1 MITVAWNGKPVYG
14 AVMTTSAPIGIFDSG
29 IGGLTVFRAI
39 RRLLPNESLLYV
51 GDTARV
57 PYGNKTAETVTEYSL
72 QIARWLMGKKIKALV
87 VACNTSSAV
96 ALPAL
101 QSALSIPVIGM
112 IEPGA
117 DAAIAATKTKRIGV
131 IGTRRT
137 VASAAYDAALKSRAA
152 DVHVISQACP
162 LFVSLVEEGWLDSP
176 VTLAVAAKYLE
187 PLAKA
192 QVDTV
197 ILGCTH
203 YPLLK
208 PVLQKCLGPNVSLI
222 DSGEAAATHVAKLL
236 REQNLLAPQSGNAEL
251 KCYVTDVVSQF
262 ADVAHQ
268 FLDDPLP
275 QIHHVH
281 LE

>member
-1 MITVAWNGKPVYG
+1 
-14 AVMTTSAPIGIFDSG
+14 MTNSSPIGIFDSG

-39 RRLLPNESLLYV
+39 RRLLPDESLLYV

-57 PYGNKTAETVTEYSL
+57 PYGNKTSETVTEYSL
-72 QIARWLMGKKIKALV
+72 QIARWLMEKKIKALV

-101 QSALSIPVIGM
+101 QSSLSIPVIGM
-112 IEPGA
+112 IDPGA
-117 DAAIAATKTKRIGV
+117 DAAIKATKTKRIGV

-152 DVHVISQACP
+152 DVTVISQACP

-176 VTLAVAAKYLE
+176 ITNAIAAKYLM
-187 PLAKA
+187 PLVNAD
-192 QVDTV
+192 VDTV

-208 PVLQKCLGPNVSLI
+208 PVLQKCLGPNVTLI
-222 DSGEAAATHVAKLL
+222 DSGEAAATHVAQLL
-236 REQNLLAPQSGNAEL
+236 REQGLLAPHGDDAVSQ
-251 KCYVTDVVSQF
+251 CYVTDVVSQF

>member
-1 MITVAWNGKPVYG
+1 MNPV
-14 AVMTTSAPIGIFDSG
+14 TNFLTNSSIGIFDSG

-72 QIARWLMGKKIKALV
+72 QIARWLMAKQIKALV

-101 QSALSIPVIGM
+101 QAAVPIPVIGM
-112 IEPGA
+112 IAPGTQ
-117 DAAIAATKTKRIGV
+117 AALKASRSGKIGV

-137 VASAAYDAALKSRAA
+137 ILSGAYETAIHAQSPAAQ
-152 DVHVISQACP
+152 VVSQECP
-162 LFVSLVEEGWLDSP
+162 LFVSLVEEGWLDDP
-176 VTLAVAAKYLE
+176 ITHAIAQKYLE
-187 PLAKA
+187 PMMQA
-192 QVDTV
+192 QVDTL

-208 PVLQKCLGPNVSLI
+208 SVLQKSLGSQVTLI
-222 DSGEAAATHVAKLL
+222 DSGEAAATVVVDVL
-236 REQNLLAPQSGNAEL
+236 RDQGLLAPAGGHPTWQ
-251 KCYVTDVVSQF
+251 CFVTDMASQF
-262 ADVAHQ
+262 SEIAHR

>member
-1 MITVAWNGKPVYG
+1 MENRFTAAP
-14 AVMTTSAPIGIFDSG
+14 MTSSTPIGIFDSG

-39 RRLLPNESLLYV
+39 RRLLPDESLLYV

-57 PYGNKTAETVTEYSL
+57 PYGNKTAETVTDYSL
-72 QIARWLMGKKIKALV
+72 QIAQWLAGKKIKALV

-117 DAAIAATKTKRIGV
+117 DAAVKTTQTRRIGV

-137 VASAAYDAALKSRAA
+137 IASAAYDHALKSRAA
-152 DVHVISQACP
+152 DVQVVSQACP

-176 VTLAVAAKYLE
+176 ITHAIATKYLE
-187 PLAKA
+187 PLVKA

-208 PVLQKCLGPNVSLI
+208 SVLQKCLGSHVTLI
-222 DSGEAAATHVAKLL
+222 DSGEAAAAHVAQVL
-236 REQNLLAPQSGNAEL
+236 RAQTILAPQGGKTDL
-251 KCYVTDVVSQF
+251 QCYVTDAVSQF

>member
-1 MITVAWNGKPVYG
+1 M
-14 AVMTTSAPIGIFDSG
+14 SSEFPIGIFDSG

-72 QIARWLMGKKIKALV
+72 QIARYLMGKQIKVLV

-101 QSALSIPVIGM
+101 QSAFSIPVIGM
-112 IEPGA
+112 IAPGV
-117 DAAIAATKTKRIGV
+117 DAAIKATKTKRIGV

-137 VASAAYDAALKSRAA
+137 VASAAYDTALKSRVA
-152 DVHVISQACP
+152 DINVVSQSCP

-176 VTLAVAAKYLE
+176 VTCVIAEKYLT
-187 PLAKA
+187 PLVEAR
-192 QVDTV
+192 VDTV

-208 PVLQKCLGPNVSLI
+208 PVLQKCLGNDVTLI
-222 DSGEAAATHVAKLL
+222 DSGDAAALMVRKILH
-236 REQNLLAPQSGNAEL
+236 QNNILAACQAQPEWQ
-251 KCYVTDVVSQF
+251 CHVTDMPTPFSEI
-262 ADVAHQ
+262 AHR

>member
-1 MITVAWNGKPVYG
+1 MSQN
-14 AVMTTSAPIGIFDSG
+14 APIGIFDSG

-39 RRLLPNESLLYV
+39 RRLLPNESLYYV

-57 PYGNKTAETVTEYSL
+57 PYGNKTAETVTTYSL
-72 QIARWLMGKKIKALV
+72 QIADFLMGKGIKALV

-96 ALPAL
+96 ALSAL
-101 QSALSIPVIGM
+101 QSHLKIPVIGM
-112 IEPGA
+112 IAPGA
-117 DAAIAATKTKRIGV
+117 AAAVRESRHGKIGV

-137 VASAAYDAALKSRAA
+137 VLSQAYDVALKALNP
-152 DVHVISQACP
+152 DVQVVSQECP
-162 LFVSLVEEGWLDSP
+162 LFVSLVEEGWLNEP
-176 VTLAVAAKYLE
+176 VTHAVAEKYLR
-187 PLAKA
+187 PLIHA
-192 QVDTV
+192 QIDTL

-208 PVLQKCLGPNVSLI
+208 PVLQEILGADVTLI
-222 DSGEAAATHVAKLL
+222 DSGEAAATVVADVL
-236 REQNLLAPQSGNAEL
+236 RQKGMLSPDTATPQWHCG
-251 KCYVTDVVSQF
+251 VTDVVSQF
-262 ADVAHQ
+262 SDVAHH

>member
-1 MITVAWNGKPVYG
+1 MSSP
-14 AVMTTSAPIGIFDSG
+14 APIGIFDSG

-57 PYGNKTAETVTEYSL
+57 PYGNKTAETVTQYSL
-72 QIARWLMGKKIKALV
+72 QIAQWLVGQRVKALV

-101 QSALSIPVIGM
+101 ESALKIPVIGM
-112 IEPGA
+112 IVPGA
-117 DAAIAATKTKRIGV
+117 KAAIAITTKHRIGV

-137 VASAAYDAALKSRAA
+137 IGSAAYERALAVLRPGATVVSR
-152 DVHVISQACP
+152 DCP
-162 LFVSLVEEGWLDSP
+162 LFVSFVEEGWLTGP
-176 VTLAVAAKYLE
+176 VIRAVAEKYLE
-187 PLAKA
+187 PLLKA
-192 QVDTV
+192 NVDTV

-208 PVLQKCLGPNVSLI
+208 PVIQEVMGSDVTLI
-222 DSGEAAATHVAKLL
+222 DSGEAAATHVAQILKT
-236 REQNLLAPQSGNAEL
+236 QDLLAAPSVPPVFQ
-251 KCYVTDVVSQF
+251 CHVTDAVSSF
-262 ADVAHQ
+262 AEVAHQ
-268 FLDDPLP
+268 FLEDPLP

-281 LE
+281 LI

>member
-1 MITVAWNGKPVYG
+1 
-14 AVMTTSAPIGIFDSG
+14 MTPSSPIGIFDSG

-39 RRLLPNESLLYV
+39 RRLLSNESLLYV

-72 QIARWLMGKKIKALV
+72 QIARWLVGQKIKALV

-101 QSALSIPVIGM
+101 QAAISVPVIGM
-112 IEPGA
+112 IAPGT
-117 DAAIAATKTKRIGV
+117 AAALTASRSGRIGV

-137 VASAAYDAALKSRAA
+137 ILSGAYETAIRAQRPTA
-152 DVHVISQACP
+152 QVVSQDCP
-162 LFVSLVEEGWLDSP
+162 LFVSLVEEGWLDDP
-176 VTLAVAAKYLE
+176 ITHAVAQKYLE
-187 PLAKA
+187 PMIRA
-192 QVDTV
+192 QVDTL

-208 PVLQKCLGPNVSLI
+208 PVLQNILGPQVTLI
-222 DSGEAAATHVAKLL
+222 DSGEAAATGVADVL
-236 REQNLLAPQSGNAEL
+236 RQQSMLAPAGGTPICQ
-251 KCYVTDVVSQF
+251 CVVTDMASPF
-262 ADVAHQ
+262 SEVAHR